1 MNEEFKLA
9 YGKLDLNN
17 KRNEF
22 SNELL
27 AIAELLK
34 SIEMILGM
42 NSEDVDID
50 IKNYDLTKD
59 KKLNENEI
67 LSFFYEDIYAIRK
80 EVTTILY
87 LISNRQQSK

>member
-1 MNEEFKLA
+1 MNEKFKLA
-9 YGKLDLNN
+9 YDKLDLNN

-27 AIAELLK
+27 TIGELLK
-34 SIEMILGM
+34 SIEVILGL
-42 NSEDVDID
+42 NLEDIDVD
-50 IKNYDLTKD
+50 IKNYDLKKD

-87 LISNRQQSK
+87 LISNRK

>member
-1 MNEEFKLA
+1 MNEKFKLA
-9 YGKLDLNN
+9 YDKLDLNN

-22 SNELL
+22 SSELL
-27 AIAELLK
+27 AIGELLK
-34 SIEMILGM
+34 SIEVILGL
-42 NSEDVDID
+42 NSEDIDVD
-50 IKNYDLTKD
+50 IKNYDLKKD

-87 LISNRQQSK
+87 LISNRK

>member
-1 MNEEFKLA
+1 MNEKFKLA
-9 YGKLDLNN
+9 YDKLDLNN

-27 AIAELLK
+27 AIGELLK
-34 SIEMILGM
+34 SIEVILGL
-42 NSEDVDID
+42 NSEDIDVD
-50 IKNYDLTKD
+50 IKNYDLKKD

-87 LISNRQQSK
+87 LISNRK

>member
-1 MNEEFKLA
+1 MNEKFKLA
-9 YGKLDLNN
+9 YDKLDLNN

-27 AIAELLK
+27 AIGELLK
-34 SIEMILGM
+34 SIELILGL
-42 NSEDVDID
+42 NSEDIDVD
-50 IKNYDLTKD
+50 IKNYDLKKD

-87 LISNRQQSK
+87 LISNRK